1 MPTWPTGRPGPEWST
16 WGGWPQG
23 HLWELVRRLARA
35 AGIQSWQRLSP
46 HSLRRS
52 AITFALDAG
61 AILRDVQDNAGH
73 EDPHTTRRYDHPTTT
88 WTATPPTPSPPTS
101 PDHAP
106 WSVLDYW

>member
-1 MPTWPTGRPGPEWST
+1 
-16 WGGWPQG
+16 
-23 HLWELVRRLARA
+23 VRRLARA